1 MRVVAVVLVSW
12 AVVACEA
19 DLGTCDMAAA
29 TKVAYLN
36 GVPLYEGQAI
46 VNSSCAGGSCHA
58 NGATGAG
65 RNGAP
70 HGLNFDVQPVTQSS
84 TATDVATLKD
94 GVTKVRDEA
103 GELWGVIDDGSMPP
117 GEAGQRPSPTFYSD
131 AAGTMV
137 AAGLDLATSKDKVR
151 NWLACQAPVVSATSN
166 APLKAE
172 VMALGP
178 AVDSGTASIAP
189 NFASIYDNLLK
200 TCVSCHSAT
209 GAYKQLVIDFASK
222 DTAYATLVGK
232 MTVMGSGAL
241 CGGKTL
247 VKAGDCEN
255 SVLYQK
261 LKYTKGAPQLCG
273 EPMPLAGTMVA
284 ANVSQAVC
292 DWIKAGAMQ

>member
-1 MRVVAVVLVSW
+1 MRVVVVVLMSW

-36 GVPLYEGQAI
+36 GVPYYEGQAI

-58 NGATGAG
+58 NGATGDG

-70 HGLNFDVQPVTQSS
+70 HGLNFDVQPVTQTSS
-84 TATDVATLKD
+84 ANDVTVLRS
-94 GVTKVRDEA
+94 GISEVREEA
-103 GELWGVIDDGSMPP
+103 GELWGVIDSGSMPP
-117 GEAGQRPSPTFYSD
+117 GKAGERTPPTFYAD

-137 AAGLDLATSKDKVR
+137 VPGLDLKTSKDKVR
-151 NWLACQAPVVSATSN
+151 NWLACQAPVVSATSD

-172 VMALGP
+172 VAALGP
-178 AVDSGTASIAP
+178 AVDAGKSSIAAD
-189 NFASIYDNLLK
+189 FASIYTNLLT

-209 GAYKQLVIDFASK
+209 GAYKQLVIDFATK

-232 MTVMGSGAL
+232 TAVMGNGGM
-241 CGGKTL
+241 CGGRTL

-255 SVLYQK
+255 SLLYQK
-261 LKYTKGAPQLCG
+261 IKYPTGSPQLCG
-273 EPMPLAGTMVA
+273 MSMPFGA
-284 ANVSQAVC
+284 ALPPPAVSQAVC
-292 DWIKAGAMQ
+292 DWIKAGAKP